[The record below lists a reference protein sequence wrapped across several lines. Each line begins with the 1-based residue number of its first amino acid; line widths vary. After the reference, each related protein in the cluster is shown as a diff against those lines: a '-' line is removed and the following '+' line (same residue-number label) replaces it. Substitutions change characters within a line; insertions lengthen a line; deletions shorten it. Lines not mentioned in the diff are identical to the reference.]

1 MYDPRALPLV
11 PLPTGVSGPAEA
23 AVVVMKCSGFA
34 LVSLSFL
41 LPLLTCYSNSSAG

>member
-1 MYDPRALPLV
+1 MYDPRAFPLV
-11 PLPTGVSGPAEA
+11 LLPTGVSGPAEA

-41 LPLLTCYSNSSAG
+41 LLLPMCYSNSSPG